1 MNLFIIGI
9 GFALLTT
16 AFLAMPNIP
25 PIDPYVAEIGDTVL
39 EFMSQAYFILAYLFS
54 PLLLGFA
61 LGSAIVIM
69 FFDQIY
75 HGIMWILRKIPVLG
89 IN

>member
-16 AFLAMPNIP
+16 AFLAMPNLP
-25 PIDPYVAEIGDTVL
+25 PIDPSVAAIGDTVL
-39 EFMSQAYFILAYLFS
+39 GFMSHAYFILAYLFS

-61 LGSAIVIM
+61 LSAAIGIM
-69 FFDQIY
+69 FFEQIY